1 MRKNPLFKQSHLLHG
16 LLLSAFTGAAFAAPL
31 DDVSVQRQGDDV
43 VATIK
48 LTTPVHF
55 LRYVPSQQSRVGEI
69 YYDRLP
75 NSDATDTWLDQE
87 VRKVPATMHSPAF
100 TVTTRD
106 QSTQPKMQVEFASDA
121 DFTITPGPDNRTF
134 VITIKAPKIEQ
145 PAVMIALPLLP
156 TVVPPVEDKTGATTA
171 ENNQAAYKLMLAG
184 RDALS
189 AKNYPAAIDSF
200 NKLLLL
206 PPNQYS
212 QDAQE
217 WVGVSR
223 ERAGETAKAK
233 AEYELYLKLYTTG
246 PGVQAVKQR
255 LAGLAAPA
263 ASTQMGEAPV
273 RKSEPR
279 SFVQGG
285 ISSHYYYGKSN
296 LDTTY
301 SFNNTTTTSNYTFQD
316 QSSLITSANAMA
328 RYVSDD
334 YDNRIVVSD
343 VNTKNFLT
351 GQASQM
357 DRNRLNT
364 AYMEVKSRNA
374 DYSARLGRQSANGG
388 GVLGRFDGVT
398 AGYGSAQDLRTNIV
412 AGQLVDFT
420 NYTQP
425 VFYGLSVDSGP
436 MSVYLINQTLEGVQD
451 RRALGGEYRYF
462 QGRQTAY
469 AAIDYD
475 VYFNAL
481 NWATFNGTMGVES
494 TGTSFSF
501 IADYRKSPS
510 ISIRNALNGAATTS
524 IADLMMSVSSLEQ
537 LKQLALDRTAVSS
550 FSQFGATQK
559 LTANWQV
566 GGDLK
571 LSQITG
577 MPASGTNTLQGI
589 LAATPDTGLEKTITA
604 QLIGSNLYSD
614 ADITSF
620 GANYITSSYVQSA
633 QTVFMYNRTSWD
645 RDLFFDTSL
654 NYYSQTDTSGGQMT
668 RTMPDVRVTYQI
680 AQTFSL
686 DGDVGLELTKQSGSF
701 QSSTNTRLF
710 GSVGFNWNF

>member
-1 MRKNPLFKQSHLLHG
+1 MSKNPLFKQSHLLCG
-16 LLLSAFTGAAFAAPL
+16 LLLSAYAGAAFAAPL
-31 DDVSVQRQGDDV
+31 DDVSVQQQGDDV

-55 LRYVPSQQSRVGEI
+55 LRFVPSIQSRVGEI
-69 YYDRLP
+69 FYDRMP
-75 NSDATDTWLDQE
+75 NTDAKDTWLDQE
-87 VRKVPATMHSPAF
+87 VRNVPATMHSPAF

-106 QSTQPKMQVEFASDA
+106 QATQPKMLVEFASEA

-145 PAVMIALPLLP
+145 PAVLITLPLLP
-156 TVVPPVEDKTGATTA
+156 TVNPPVEDKTGATTA
-171 ENNQAAYKLMLAG
+171 ENNQAGYKLMLAG

-189 AKNYPAAIDSF
+189 AKNYQAAIDAF

-255 LAGLAAPA
+255 LAGLAAPG
-263 ASTQMGEAPV
+263 ASTLMGQAPA
-273 RKSEPR
+273 RKIEPR

-285 ISSHYYYGKSN
+285 ISSHYYYGKSS

-301 SFNNTTTTSNYTFQD
+301 TFNQATQTTNYTFQD

-328 RYVSDD
+328 RYVSED

-357 DRNRLNT
+357 DRNRLNS
-364 AYMEVKSRNA
+364 AYLEIKDRTI
-374 DYSARLGRQSANGG
+374 DYSARVGRQTGNGG

-398 AGYGSAQDLRTNIV
+398 AGYGSAQDLRMNVV

-425 VFYGLSVDSGP
+425 IFYGLSMDSGP

-451 RRALGGEYRYF
+451 RRAVGGEYRYF
-462 QGRQTAY
+462 EGRQTAY

-475 VYFNAL
+475 IYFNAL

-510 ISIRNALNGAATTS
+510 TSIRNALNGAATTS
-524 IADLMMSVSSLEQ
+524 IADLMRTVSSMEQ
-537 LKQLALDRTAVSS
+537 MKQLALDRTATSA
-550 FSQFGATQK
+550 FSQFGVTQK
-559 LTANWQV
+559 LTTSWQL
-566 GGDLK
+566 GGDVR

-577 MPASGTNTLQGI
+577 MPASGTNTVQGI
-589 LAATPDTGLEKTITA
+589 LAATPDTGLEKTVTG

-614 ADITSF
+614 ADITTL
-620 GANYITSSYVQSA
+620 GASYITSSYIQSG
-633 QTVFMYNRTSWD
+633 QTVFVYNRTSWD
-645 RDLFFDTSL
+645 RDLYFDTSW
-654 NYYSQTDTSGGQMT
+654 NYYRQTDTSGGQMS
-668 RTMPDVRVTYQI
+668 RNLPMLRVTYQI

-686 DGDVGLELTKQSGSF
+686 DGDVGVELTTNSGSF
-701 QSSTNTRLF
+701 QTSTNTRLF